1 MRYSIMMGPLSQW
14 WQLAQIYKHS
24 KLKQRCDENLN
35 PCLHMPAS
43 YLISWPTVTCLIKND
58 WGSLPNLSFNLVT
71 RRVLYHE
78 AWSMWTGG
86 QKQRI
91 ELRQTFIARGGFVCV
106 FSHGSI
112 MMLCAVCKDADPLVS
127 MWPMGFWAISV
138 LFSLPTDMPIDICSV
153 WVVWTTLT
161 ELCWSYFFRNLDL
174 FWGRVCTLS
183 QYQWWSNNIK
193 WQFPLLL
200 YIYFCFEGIRE
211 YGEIQSTGDGSF

>member
-1 MRYSIMMGPLSQW
+1 MWWKSESLPTHASLIFDLLTHCDLPDQEWLRVTTQPLFQS
-14 WQLAQIYKHS
+14 
-24 KLKQRCDENLN
+24 CDP
-35 PCLHMPAS
+35 PCS
-43 YLISWPTVTCLIKND
+43 ISWSMVHVDWRTEAKNRIAPD
-58 WGSLPNLSFNLVT
+58 FYCTWGFC
-71 RRVLYHE
+71 
-78 AWSMWTGG
+78 
-86 QKQRI
+86 
-91 ELRQTFIARGGFVCV
+91 VCV